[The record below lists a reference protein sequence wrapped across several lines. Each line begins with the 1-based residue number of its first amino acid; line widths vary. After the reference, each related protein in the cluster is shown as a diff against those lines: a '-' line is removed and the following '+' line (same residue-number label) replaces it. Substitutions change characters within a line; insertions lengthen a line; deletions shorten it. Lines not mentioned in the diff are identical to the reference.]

1 MSVVASITY
10 GGRPGSTVIEG
21 STRNEKKEK
30 GGKGDES
37 ERKHWDTYNTHIGG
51 DYRTKKKKKKKER
64 EKREGSPASLW
75 NGRAASWA
83 SPSSLFA
90 CAHISRA

>member
-51 DYRTKKKKKKKER
+51 DYRTKKKKKKKR
-64 EKREGSPASLW
+64 KRKKRGFS
-75 NGRAASWA
+75 G
-83 SPSSLFA
+83 
-90 CAHISRA
+90 